1 MVKKNLMKP
10 INKKDLIAKLGHI
23 VVLKGGIS
31 SEREISLSSG
41 SAVFAGLQRLG
52 FNVSEIDV
60 SHDVIERLQEL
71 KPDFAF
77 ITLHGET
84 GEDGVIQGLLET
96 MEISYSG
103 SDVLSSALAM
113 NKVVSKQVWS
123 ELGLKTPEYEL
134 LNDRS
139 DWEGVIKRLKKVVV
153 KPVRGGS
160 SLGISMTSDPN
171 ELESYYNKAL
181 CFGSEVF
188 AERCIDGVEYS
199 TGVIG
204 DDVLPTLQL
213 ETPRKFFDYEA
224 KYIDSET
231 KLIYPPNL
239 NADKLLELE
248 NLILSSYKG
257 LRCKG
262 LARVDVI
269 QELGGDFFL
278 LELNTIPG
286 MTDHSFVPS
295 AMKAAG
301 LGYDEMLLKILQ
313 NEVEF
318 LKNET

>member
-123 ELGLKTPEYEL
+123 ELGLKTPEYE
-134 LNDRS
+134 
-139 DWEGVIKRLKKVVV
+139 
-153 KPVRGGS
+153 
-160 SLGISMTSDPN
+160 
-171 ELESYYNKAL
+171 
-181 CFGSEVF
+181 FGSLPSK
-188 AERCIDGVEYS
+188 EYLS
-199 TGVIG
+199 FKVI
-204 DDVLPTLQL
+204 
-213 ETPRKFFDYEA
+213 
-224 KYIDSET
+224 
-231 KLIYPPNL
+231 
-239 NADKLLELE
+239 
-248 NLILSSYKG
+248 
-257 LRCKG
+257 
-262 LARVDVI
+262 
-269 QELGGDFFL
+269 
-278 LELNTIPG
+278 
-286 MTDHSFVPS
+286 M
-295 AMKAAG
+295 
-301 LGYDEMLLKILQ
+301 
-313 NEVEF
+313 
-318 LKNET
+318 